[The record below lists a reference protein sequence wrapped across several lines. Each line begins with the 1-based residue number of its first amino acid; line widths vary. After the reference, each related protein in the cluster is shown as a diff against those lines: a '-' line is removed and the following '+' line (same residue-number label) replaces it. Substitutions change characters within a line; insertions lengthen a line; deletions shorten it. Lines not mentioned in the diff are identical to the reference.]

1 MDSLKPTIRVAVLA
15 DANRIFELI
24 KSHPEELISRSLND
38 IVENI
43 DRFMSAE
50 QHGGIVG
57 CASWHILPE
66 IGEPERASVEIR
78 SVAVKDSLRG
88 TGVGTAMIQAIIE
101 RVRPLRPAQLVALTF
116 APKFF
121 ARLGFREVPK
131 TQLMHKIYMGCINC
145 TKHANPFTCPEIAMV
160 LELSK

>member
-1 MDSLKPTIRVAVLA
+1 MESHKTIIRVAVLA

-43 DRFMSAE
+43 DRFMIAE
-50 QHGGIVG
+50 QHGDLVG

-78 SVAVKDSLRG
+78 SVAVKNNLRG
-88 TGVGTAMIQAIIE
+88 AGVGTTLIGAIIE
-101 RVRPLRPAQLVALTF
+101 RVRPLRPAQVVALTF

-121 ARLGFREVPK
+121 SRIGFREVPK
-131 TQLMHKIYMGCINC
+131 TQLMHKIYMGCANC
-145 TKHANPFTCPEIAMV
+145 TKHANPFTCPETAMV
-160 LELSK
+160 LEL

>member
-1 MDSLKPTIRVAVLA
+1 MDSPKPIIRVAALA
-15 DANRIFELI
+15 DANHIFALI
-24 KSHPEELISRSLND
+24 KSHPEELISRSLSD

-43 DRFMSAE
+43 DRFVVAA
-50 QHGGIVG
+50 QCDGIVG

-78 SVAVKDSLRG
+78 SVAVRDILRG
-88 TGVGTAMIQAIIE
+88 TGIGTAMIQSIIE
-101 RVRPLRPAQLVALTF
+101 RVAPLRPAQVVALTF
-116 APKFF
+116 APRFF

-131 TQLMHKIYMGCINC
+131 TQLMHKIYMGCMNC

-160 LELSK
+160 LELPR